1 MSTNMI
7 KQYTALRQLFYPVDE
22 IECVNMHFL
31 FAGIDGTGLEINNE
45 IDIRRFDNTEIAM
58 SLTTDIKSGDHFFTD
73 LNGFQMI
80 RRKKMNKLPL
90 QGNYY
95 PIPSMAYIQVSFV
108 GQCILK
114 NN

>member
-1 MSTNMI
+1 M
-7 KQYTALRQLFYPVDE
+7 DE
-22 IECVNMHFL
+22 IECLNMPFL
-31 FAGIDGTGLEINNE
+31 FAGIDGMGLEIDNE
-45 IDIRRFDNTEIAM
+45 IDIRRFDNSEIAM
-58 SLTTDIKSGDHFFTD
+58 RLTTDLNSGDHFFTD

-95 PIPSMAYIQVSFV
+95 PIPSMAYIQVTFV